1 MKQSPGSSKE
11 PDPYFVESI
20 NSPMQKN
27 GSRKG
32 FSMDQD
38 FGNQPKYNEL
48 FSEKDFDDQSIKN
61 KFSKKK
67 KDPKST
73 SFRNNNENGNEG
85 PNMHRLESDNILNNK
100 MTNLISNI
108 SDITGDV
115 ESKSI
120 YLKGI

>member
-1 MKQSPGSSKE
+1 
-11 PDPYFVESI
+11 
-20 NSPMQKN
+20 
-27 GSRKG
+27 
-32 FSMDQD
+32 MDQD

-85 PNMHRLESDNILNNK
+85 PNMHRLESDNISNNK